1 MKLEIEACPFKTPG
15 YLKFKLPKQFFD
27 RIKKKTNEISK
38 NRKNKVNKE
47 LAGNINSSC
56 AFDDKQWFLDNL
68 IIPCVSVYNKHFE
81 DFKDEFNP
89 SVLSKDCKF
98 YLDKLWVNFQK
109 KHEFNP
115 LHNHSGL
122 FSFVIWVKIPY
133 NHKKEHNLSFVKHS
147 NSPSAGNFSFF
158 YFSSLGKILGHD
170 FKLDKTY
177 EGTMIFFPSKL
188 QHLVYPFYSSNEE
201 RISISGNVM
210 YDIDKPL
217 CE

>member
-56 AFDDKQWFLDNL
+56 DFDDKQWFLDNL

-133 NHKKEHNLSFVKHS
+133 NHKKEHNLSFDVTVQTQS
-147 NSPSAGNFSFF
+147 YGTN
-158 YFSSLGKILGHD
+158 YTGHLEVGGSID
-170 FKLDKTY
+170 AW
-177 EGTMIFFPSKL
+177 
-188 QHLVYPFYSSNEE
+188 VSSNYESDDDWDSSE
-201 RISISGNVM
+201 G
-210 YDIDKPL
+210 
-217 CE
+217 